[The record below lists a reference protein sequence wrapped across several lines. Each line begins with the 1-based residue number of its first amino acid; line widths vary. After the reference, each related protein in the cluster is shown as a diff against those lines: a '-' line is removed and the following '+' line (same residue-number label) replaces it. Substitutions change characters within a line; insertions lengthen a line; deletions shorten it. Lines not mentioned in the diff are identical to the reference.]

1 MFRRSRPPL
10 DYVRV
15 QIPGAT
21 GLSAHQILLL
31 GDIRAMEERIIQRR
45 LWSARSIR
53 ELLQAAVDATVSGG
67 DPEQARFA
75 FDKAEKIFQDDV
87 QTKNRMLYLLGTLLG
102 GLAIAAIA
110 WLVLEAAQRL
120 GVQNLAEPD
129 KLISLFTFAGMGSAA
144 SVLARLSTIDLKN
157 ELRKVWV
164 VVSAGTRPLLSIALA
179 SVVYVILEN
188 DLVTITGF
196 QGPSDHKNALL
207 WTAAFLCG
215 FSERFAMDI
224 LDRLPFANSSA
235 SSASDPDEPSGA
247 R

>member
-1 MFRRSRPPL
+1 MFRWTRSRL

-15 QIPGAT
+15 QLPATT
-21 GLSAHQILLL
+21 GLSADQILLL
-31 GDIRAMEERIIQRR
+31 GDIRAMEESVIQRR

-67 DPEQARFA
+67 DPEQARQA

-102 GLAIAAIA
+102 GVAIAAIA

-157 ELRKVWV
+157 ELRKIWV

-196 QGPSDHKNALL
+196 QGPSDQKNALL

-224 LDRLPFANSSA
+224 LDRLPFANSNA
-235 SSASDPDEPSGA
+235 SSPSDPDEPSAG